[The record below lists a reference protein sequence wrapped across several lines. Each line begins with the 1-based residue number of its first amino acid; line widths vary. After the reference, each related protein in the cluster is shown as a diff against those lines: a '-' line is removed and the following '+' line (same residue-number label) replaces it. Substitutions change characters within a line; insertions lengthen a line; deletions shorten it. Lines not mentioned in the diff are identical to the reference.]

1 MIIKKFQSP
10 AGPIEYQ
17 QRMGGAFSV
26 NDPNTAGYAEGGK
39 RRAAMRK
46 ELYDVTHSM
55 PYQIVNTGLYMAA
68 PYTAGITAI
77 PAAAMS
83 AAALGTVAGDI
94 ADNGINVRNG
104 INAGF
109 DVLNAAPGVGLAV
122 KGVKAAAAR
131 RAIPQLQEAA
141 NSAFWEKEAA
151 HNAYNAAKGAY
162 TDAAD
167 TAAKRAVA
175 KAAAKRDAA
184 AAYGSNS
191 PVYRKASAQLDA
203 VRKKNPIEGVG
214 EFTVMKSGPGGFS
227 MYNKVPTRI
236 LEKRAATQKAF
247 NKAAENWYASEGKL
261 YSAEQAANIADDMR
275 LYNLGIPALNFAGR
289 NAQILSG
296 ARKADPVEYFK

>member
-1 MIIKKFQSP
+1 M
-10 AGPIEYQ
+10 
-17 QRMGGAFSV
+17 
-26 NDPNTAGYAEGGK
+26 
-39 RRAAMRK
+39 RRQ
-46 ELYDVTHSM
+46 LYDVTHSM
-55 PYQIVNTGLYMAA
+55 PYQMVNTGLYMAA
-68 PYTAGITAI
+68 PYTA
-77 PAAAMS
+77 AAAMS

-109 DVLNAAPGVGLAV
+109 DVLNAAPGLAV

-175 KAAAKRDAA
+175 KAAAKRNAA

-214 EFTVMKSGPGGFS
+214 EFTVMKSSPGGFS

>member
-17 QRMGGAFSV
+17 QRIGGAFSV
-26 NDPNTAGYAEGGK
+26 NDPLTAGRAEGGE
-39 RRAAMRK
+39 RR
-46 ELYDVTHSM
+46 ELYGITHSM
-55 PYQIVNTGLYMAA
+55 PYQMINTGLYMAA
-68 PYTAGITAI
+68 PYTGGVTAI
-77 PAAAMS
+77 PAAVMS
-83 AAALGTVAGDI
+83 AAALGTVVDDI
-94 ADNGINVRNG
+94 AENGINVRNG

-141 NSAFWEKEAA
+141 NSAFQKKEAA
-151 HNAYNAAKGAY
+151 YNAYNAAKVAY

-175 KAAAKRDAA
+175 KAVAKRDAA

-191 PVYRKASAQLDA
+191 PVYRKASAQLDV
-203 VRKKNPIEGVG
+203 VRKNNPIEGVG
-214 EFTVMKSGPGGFS
+214 EFTVMKSGPEGFS
-227 MYNKVPTRI
+227 MYNNVPTRI

-247 NKAAENWYASEGKL
+247 NKAANNWYAQKRKL
-261 YSAEQAANIADDMR
+261 YSAEKAANIADDMR
-275 LYNLGIPALNFAGR
+275 LYNLGIPAFNFAGR

>member
-1 MIIKKFQSP
+1 MVIKKFQSP

-17 QRMGGAFSV
+17 QAHSGAFSV
-26 NDPNTAGYAEGGK
+26 DDPYTSGYDKGSEK
-39 RRAAMRK
+39 RDAIGHQ
-46 ELYDVTHSM
+46 LYNVTHSM
-55 PYQIVNTGLYMAA
+55 PYQMINTGLYMAA
-68 PYTAGITAI
+68 PYTGGVTAI
-77 PAAAMS
+77 PAAVMS
-83 AAALGTVAGDI
+83 AAALGTVADDI
-94 ADNGINVRNG
+94 AENVRNG

-141 NSAFWEKEAA
+141 NSAFWKKEAA
-151 HNAYNAAKGAY
+151 HNAAEVAY

-175 KAAAKRDAA
+175 KRD

-191 PVYRKASAQLDA
+191 PVYRKTSAQLDV
-203 VRKKNPIEGVG
+203 VRKNNPIEGVG

-227 MYNKVPTRI
+227 MYNNVPTRI

-247 NKAAENWYASEGKL
+247 NKAANNWYAQKRKL
-261 YSAEQAANIADDMR
+261 YSAEKAANIADDMR

-296 ARKADPVEYFK
+296 DPVEYFK

>member
-1 MIIKKFQSP
+1 M
-10 AGPIEYQ
+10 
-17 QRMGGAFSV
+17 
-26 NDPNTAGYAEGGK
+26 
-39 RRAAMRK
+39 RRQ
-46 ELYDVTHSM
+46 LYDVTHSM
-55 PYQIVNTGLYMAA
+55 PYQMVDTGLYMAA
-68 PYTAGITAI
+68 PYTAT
-77 PAAAMS
+77 AAAMS

-141 NSAFWEKEAA
+141 NSAFWEAA
-151 HNAYNAAKGAY
+151 HNAAKGAY

-175 KAAAKRDAA
+175 KAA

-214 EFTVMKSGPGGFS
+214 EFTVMKSSPGGFS

-236 LEKRAATQKAF
+236 LEKPQKAF